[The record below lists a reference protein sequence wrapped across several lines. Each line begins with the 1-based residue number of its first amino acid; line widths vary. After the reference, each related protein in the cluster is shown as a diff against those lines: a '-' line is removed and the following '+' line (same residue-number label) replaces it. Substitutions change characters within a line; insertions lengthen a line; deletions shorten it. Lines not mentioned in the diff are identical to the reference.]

1 MLFSYKAKN
10 NSFQEK
16 EHNLKIYKNQ
26 KIENST
32 IPWMD
37 DIFPPKETSLLGKNN
52 NNEYLD
58 QNEGKYKMIHSSEIE
73 WKRINEIIPTP
84 KIYENNINTSNL
96 RYGRISYIYFHSVLS
111 ALCKFPSI
119 FNKIILNKEYTSDG
133 IYKIILFID
142 KEFQIVYID
151 DYFPCIKNS
160 NILYFL
166 KSSNFDFWP
175 QLIEKAWAKVNGGY
189 QNIINLWPCD
199 LLKALTGSVCDV
211 LIHDELS
218 NEQLFN
224 ELNNIDKNNG
234 ICISLTKNNNEVT
247 KCGLINYHFYILID
261 VEKVE
266 LEKNKFLFLCKFYDP
281 TFHEMVGEYP
291 PFIGTLL
298 KTSEKI
304 KKKMNNDKLMLKKG
318 EFWIQIDDVKKMFL
332 RSDLC
337 HMIFDGYYKIYEY
350 IIKSEEKNYP
360 NIFNFYM
367 PEEGLISISLLLEK
381 NWHFHRELREGQ
393 NPASLIIAQ
402 YDNET
407 NEINDIILTKY
418 QSNENTEISKYLNKG
433 YYIVWIYF
441 LNKAKNNSIHIRFCS
456 DINIS
461 IKFKGL
467 DINFELIKNIT
478 IQNSRKKNCDKINKN
493 KIFYETENSF
503 DKSGIGYTLCINTS
517 DNINQ
522 EWKIKTDKLE
532 GYYLLPPYDNKK
544 DFEIKLDNNS
554 NFILLGIKKQKYG
567 EHWFNLNIEVTQ
579 YNNKDNKDNKDNIKE
594 INNNI
599 KEKLNNKDSNII
611 NINSFF
617 SKDNT
622 DFELISLNST
632 STFSYEEI
640 KLIQEY
646 PKLDHWELFLEKNRN
661 KYPFI
666 ISELSKLNPLD
677 NEKLDLIEIS
687 KQNTIYIGEADYI
700 IRMGRGAMIFLNEGV
715 FYVGY
720 WDNGRQYRRGKVF
733 DANNNNL
740 IYEGQYKK
748 GVKDGNGVYYYPSG
762 EKYEGKFCNGIKEGK
777 GVFYWKDGSRW
788 EGYFNNDEM
797 NGEGIFYDEKEN
809 ESYTAIYKNGELVE
823 N

>member
-1 MLFSYKAKN
+1 MSFPYKIKY
-10 NSFQEK
+10 NSFPEK
-16 EHNLKIYKNQ
+16 NKNTILKIYKNQ
-26 KIENST
+26 KIENT
-32 IPWMD
+32 KIPWID

-84 KIYENNINTSNL
+84 IIYENNINTSSL

-119 FNKIILNKEYTSDG
+119 FNKIIINKEYSSDG
-133 IYKIILFID
+133 IYKLIFFID

-151 DYFPCIKNS
+151 DYFPVIKNS

-199 LLKALTGSVCDV
+199 LLQALTGAVCDV
-211 LIHDELS
+211 LIHEELN
-218 NEQLFN
+218 NEQIFD

-234 ICISLTKNNNEVT
+234 ICISLTKNNNEVS
-247 KCGLINYHFYILID
+247 KNGLINYHFYILID
-261 VEKVE
+261 TEKIE
-266 LEKNKFLFLCKFYDP
+266 LEKNKFLYLCKFFDP
-281 TFHEMVGEYP
+281 SPLDMTAESP
-291 PFIGTLL
+291 QFIGTL
-298 KTSEKI
+298 KTNEKI
-304 KKKMNNDKLMLKKG
+304 KKKISSDKLELNKG
-318 EFWIQIDDVKKMFL
+318 EFWITIDDVKKLFL

-337 HMIFDGYYKIYEY
+337 HMIFDGFSKIYKY
-350 IIKSEEKNYP
+350 SIKSEEKNYP
-360 NIFNFYM
+360 NVFNFYM
-367 PEEGLISISLLLEK
+367 SEEGLISISLLLEK
-381 NWHFHRELREGQ
+381 NWHFHRELRDDQ
-393 NPASLIIAQ
+393 NPTSLIIAE

-407 NEINDIILTKY
+407 NEIKDIILTKY

-441 LNKAKNNSIHIRFCS
+441 LNKSKNNSINIRFSS
-456 DINIS
+456 DIKINI
-461 IKFKGL
+461 KYKGL
-467 DINFELIKNIT
+467 DSNFELIKNI
-478 IQNSRKKNCDKINKN
+478 IIKNRRKKNCDKINKN

-503 DKSGIGYTLCINTS
+503 DDSGIGYTLCINTS
-517 DNINQ
+517 ENINQ
-522 EWKIKTDKLE
+522 EWKINTNKLE
-532 GYYLLPPYDNKK
+532 GYYLLPPYNNKK

-554 NFILLGIKKQKYG
+554 NFIILGIKKQKYG

-579 YNNKDNKDNKDNIKE
+579 YDNKDNNDNNLKSKI
-594 INNNI
+594 
-599 KEKLNNKDSNII
+599 NNKDKNII

-617 SKDNT
+617 SKDIT
-622 DFELISLNST
+622 DFELISLNSIP
-632 STFSYEEI
+632 TFSYEEI
-640 KLIQEY
+640 KLIQKY
-646 PKLDHWELFLEKNRN
+646 PKLNHWELFLEKNRS
-661 KYPFI
+661 KYPFLI
-666 ISELSKLNPLD
+666 NELSKLNPLD
-677 NEKLDLIEIS
+677 NEKLDLIEIT
-687 KQNTIYIGEADYI
+687 KHNTIYIGEADYI

-733 DANNNNL
+733 DDNNNL

-748 GVKDGNGVYYYPSG
+748 GQKDGNGIYYYPNG
-762 EKYEGKFCNGIKEGK
+762 EKYEGKFCNGIREGK
-777 GVFYWKDGSRW
+777 GTFYWKDGSRW

-797 NGEGIFYDEKEN
+797 NGEGIFYDDKEN